1 MNTAI
6 IILTAVLVL
15 NVIAPFAVYY
25 AIRLAKRGDFKTHKK
40 IQNIVFLVCVL
51 GVLVLEGLIRVS
63 GGSGSLV
70 ENSSYAGT
78 TVFRAILAAHI
89 IGAILTYLLWTF
101 QVVASNRKFGKSL
114 PGKFSAAHKAI
125 GYILFFGLS
134 YTAVTAAIVYAMIWL

>member
-6 IILTAVLVL
+6 IILTVVLVL
-15 NVIAPFAVYY
+15 NILAPFAVYY
-25 AIRLAKRGDFKTHKK
+25 AIGLAKRGDFNSHKK
-40 IQNIVFLVCVL
+40 IQNIIFFVCVL
-51 GVLVLEGLIRVS
+51 GVLALEGLIRVS

-78 TVFRAILAAHI
+78 TIFRAILGAHI
-89 IGAILTYLLWTF
+89 VGAILTYLLWTF
-101 QVVASNRKFGKSL
+101 QVVGSYRGFGKSL
-114 PGKFSAAHKAI
+114 PGKSSPVHKAI